1 MSVSLQASRAALITG
16 WLFSGSAALAQGSPA
31 WLDPPSR
38 LDTIT
43 TPEPPA
49 SLRSVQ
55 PPRQTAGESSR
66 NAMRAQAARDLA
78 FNYLNL
84 WSAPNRVT
92 LAEASSFYGSTLR
105 FHGQQRTL
113 GSVVAEKRRFTERWP
128 ERTYR
133 YRPETTMVGCE
144 TSGERC
150 TVWILFDYLAANPR
164 QGRRSLGIGDHEI
177 VVSFSSGRPV
187 IVAENSRVLRRGMA
201 RFSAASRSLTP

>member
-16 WLFSGSAALAQGSPA
+16 WLLSGSAALAQGSPA

-38 LDTIT
+38 LDSIT
-43 TPEPPA
+43 Q
-49 SLRSVQ
+49 L
-55 PPRQTAGESSR
+55 PRQTAGESSR
-66 NAMRAQAARDLA
+66 NATRAHAARDLA
-78 FNYLNL
+78 FSYLNL
-84 WSAPNRVT
+84 WSAPNRMT
-92 LAEASSFYGSTLR
+92 LATASSFYGSTLR

-113 GSVVAEKRRFTERWP
+113 GSVIAEKRRFTERWP

-150 TVWILFDYLAANPR
+150 TVWILFDFLAGNRR
-164 QGRRSLGIGDHEI
+164 QGRRSVGIGDHEI
-177 VVSFSSGRPV
+177 VVSFSSGKPV

-201 RFSAASRSLTP
+201 RFSAARWSLMP